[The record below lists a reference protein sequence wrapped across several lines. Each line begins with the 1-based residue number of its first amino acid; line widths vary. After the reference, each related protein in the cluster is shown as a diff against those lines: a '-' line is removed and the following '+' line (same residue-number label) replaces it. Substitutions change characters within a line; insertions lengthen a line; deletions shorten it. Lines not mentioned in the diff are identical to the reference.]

1 MRIQVAVPEPHVS
14 APVLDAA
21 LEATTRVNESMIRHG
36 DLDPFDPE
44 NPQARWKPE
53 PPGQEHFDHGRIVQ
67 GRGWGDCDDLA
78 PWHAASLRA
87 TGEDPGAR
95 AFVRKSGDKR
105 WHALV
110 KRSDGSVDDPSLDAG
125 MPGAGRRGVLGAV
138 QPPMATPR
146 VHGVGSYEL
155 RPQLALR
162 PLVEPGGSIEAWQ
175 ARTDLPWHT
184 RRLNPSPTDVAMVS
198 LHASPVSDQAI
209 VGAIDGAILLGEC
222 NGASEEHLDRLR
234 AIGDMLDGADWED
247 VAADWGPEHADAA
260 GQIVGSWFGRRLRGI
275 SRGAKRVARSKA
287 FRWAAPLAA
296 AAIPGVGPAAAAA
309 LAASFALKNKLRKA
323 RHVRPELRPRV
334 LAVPEVPPE
343 VLARYAQQYAAPQY
357 AAPQYAAPQYAA
369 PQYAAPQYAA
379 PQSVYPGGV
388 W

>member
-1 MRIQVAVPEPHVS
+1 MRVQVAIPEAHVT

-21 LEATTRVNESMIRHG
+21 LEATTRVNESLIHSG
-36 DLDPFDPE
+36 ELDPFDPE
-44 NPQARWKPE
+44 HPGVRWKPE
-53 PPGQEHFDHGRIVQ
+53 PPGQEHFDHGRLVQ
-67 GRGWGDCDDLA
+67 GRGHGDCDDLA

-87 TGEDPGAR
+87 TGEDPGAK
-95 AFVRKSGDKR
+95 AFVRKSGEKR

-110 KRSDGSVDDPSLDAG
+110 RRSDGSVDDPSLDAG
-125 MPGAGRRGVLGAV
+125 MPGPGRRGVLGAW
-138 QPPMATPR
+138 TPVMGR
-146 VHGVGSYEL
+146 HVHGVGSVGAYER

-162 PLVEPGGSIEAWQ
+162 PVGLRSHGGEREAWQ

-184 RRLNPSPTDVAMVS
+184 RKVTPSPSDIAMVS
-198 LHASPVSDQAI
+198 LHASPVSDQAL
-209 VGAIDGAILLGEC
+209 VGAVDGAILLGEC

-234 AIGDMLDGADWED
+234 AIADMIDGADWED

-296 AAIPGVGPAAAAA
+296 AAIPGIGPAAAAA
-309 LAASFALKNKLRKA
+309 LAASLALRNKLKKA
-323 RHVRPELRPRV
+323 RHVRPEQRPRV

-343 VLARYAQQYAAPQY
+343 VLARYAEQYAAPQY
-357 AAPQYAAPQYAA
+357 PPGYPPGYAATQYPPEPYGA
-369 PQYAAPQYAA
+369 QWGY
-379 PQSVYPGGV
+379 
-388 W
+388 